1 MGLKLRT
8 YVEDVSRRYQVA
20 SALNFYFRLQPKV
33 CRGEGGE
40 IYQVEY
46 LGYHLDS
53 NLNEEFLGMKI
64 LKKFK
69 IKLKFLY
76 RKTNN

>member
-8 YVEDVSRRYQVA
+8 YVEDVSRRYLLIYVI
-20 SALNFYFRLQPKV
+20 YFRLQPKV

-53 NLNEEFLGMKI
+53 NLNEEFFATKVLE
-64 LKKFK
+64 KFEV
-69 IKLKFLY
+69 KLYFLY
-76 RKTNN
+76 RETNN

>member
-8 YVEDVSRRYQVA
+8 YVEDVGRRYQVA

-53 NLNEEFLGMKI
+53 DLNEEFFATKVLE
-64 LKKFK
+64 KFEV
-69 IKLKFLY
+69 KLYFLY
-76 RKTNN
+76 RETNN